1 MSLDQGK
8 FMVCLMMCCEM
19 GGSLYE
25 WIWENNYDFIEFR
38 NAEFAGAIKDIKE
51 HVQQLGLELGQLRG
65 AMQSFAANGNV
76 SLVVPQPG
84 IMGKF
89 ASLEGMMLPAGS
101 AIILLFCFA
110 GVIILVVV
118 GVAGEF
124 L

>member
-1 MSLDQGK
+1 M
-8 FMVCLMMCCEM
+8 
-19 GGSLYE
+19 
-25 WIWENNYDFIEFR
+25 
-38 NAEFAGAIKDIKE
+38 
-51 HVQQLGLELGQLRG
+51 GLELGQLRG